1 MMSALLFLMLL
12 SPKSNQYQE
21 VMSAA
26 GLSED
31 ERRMLSDFKAG
42 VTKAAGEGEESIGE
56 GLNRLAD

>member
-1 MMSALLFLMLL
+1 MSGLLFLMLL
-12 SPKSNQYQE
+12 SPNSSQYQE

-31 ERRMLSDFKAG
+31 EGKILSDFKAS
-42 VTKAAGEGEESIGE
+42 VTHAAGEGESIGE